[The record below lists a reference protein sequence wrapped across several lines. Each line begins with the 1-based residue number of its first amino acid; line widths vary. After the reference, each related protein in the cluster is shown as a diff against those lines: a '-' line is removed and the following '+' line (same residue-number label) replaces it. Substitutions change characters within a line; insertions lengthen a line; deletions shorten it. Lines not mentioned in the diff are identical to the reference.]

1 MGILFVV
8 ALHTCFIDMCFSV
21 MPLGQDPV
29 SHDECRALAPL
40 IVMAWEH
47 DHPHWTATAPE
58 CVPLPARS

>member
-1 MGILFVV
+1 MGALFVL

-29 SHDECRALAPL
+29 SQAECHALAPL

-47 DHPHWTATAPE
+47 DHPRWTIPSPE
-58 CVPLPARS
+58 CVPLPSKS